1 MKEDKSRR
9 IDPQKEIFYYD
20 YSNDGEIGNG
30 RGLMYSVDSFAY
42 VDSNNF
48 LHNLYGRACN
58 FFDNEYWIDGKQYSK
73 KEWFIKKEEILLQIH
88 REEILNQL

>member
-1 MKEDKSRR
+1 MKEHKSRR

-20 YSNDGEIGNG
+20 YPNNGEIRNG

-42 VDSNNF
+42 VNSNNF
-48 LHNLYGRACN
+48 LHNLNGRACN
-58 FFDNEYWIDGKQYSK
+58 FFGNEYWIDGKQYN
-73 KEWFIKKEEILLQIH
+73 KEEWLIEREKCLLQIH